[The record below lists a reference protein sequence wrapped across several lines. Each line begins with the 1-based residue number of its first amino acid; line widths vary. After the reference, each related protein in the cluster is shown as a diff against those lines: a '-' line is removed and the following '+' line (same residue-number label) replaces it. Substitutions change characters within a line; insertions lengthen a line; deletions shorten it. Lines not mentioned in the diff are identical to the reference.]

1 MHSRYG
7 FEVDVK
13 MSLSF
18 RERLAS
24 DPYFTIHFIEKE
36 KAHPELY
43 CHISDRLL
51 READPTSEDVDSQID
66 MMSREEMK
74 EHAEQVI
81 SIYRA
86 EQRKQQKALKRDE
99 EGKEELSV
107 L

>member
-1 MHSRYG
+1 
-7 FEVDVK
+7 

-24 DPYFTIHFIEKE
+24 DPYFTIHFTEKE

-81 SIYRA
+81 SIYRKEHRKEKEERERLKRKKKVEA
-86 EQRKQQKALKRDE
+86 EQPDD
-99 EGKEELSV
+99 V
-107 L
+107 LYGE